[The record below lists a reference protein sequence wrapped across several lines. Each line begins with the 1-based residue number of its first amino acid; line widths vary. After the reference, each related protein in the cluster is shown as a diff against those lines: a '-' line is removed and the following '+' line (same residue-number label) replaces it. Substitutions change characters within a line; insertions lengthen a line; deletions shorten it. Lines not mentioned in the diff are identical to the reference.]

1 MSLAKG
7 LKDFLSR
14 LKHRLHLCD
23 KRSELVDKYLK
34 NLRGI
39 EIGAASYRSFG
50 LNTLNVDINDNQ
62 NTDTVYRKRQLE
74 LVGYVAKV
82 DFVAPGDDL
91 PFEDNSWDFVLT
103 SHVLEHFFDPIK
115 ALKEWRRVVKDG
127 GYICLILPDKR
138 KTFDKDR
145 ERTTL
150 NELIDRHA
158 NQDASSEIAAHY
170 NVWVMEDVLELC
182 KYLNYNVAEYREVDT
197 KVKDSFV
204 VMVKVSK

>member
-1 MSLAKG
+1 MILAKR

-14 LKHRLHLCD
+14 LKHRLHLFE

-34 NLRGI
+34 NLCGV
-39 EIGAASYRSFG
+39 EIGAASYRDFG

-62 NTDTVYRKRQLE
+62 KVDTVYRKRQLE
-74 LVGYVAKV
+74 LTGKVSKV
-82 DFVAPGDDL
+82 DFVAPGDEL
-91 PFEDNSWDFVLT
+91 PFNDSFWDFVLT

-115 ALKEWRRVVKDG
+115 ALKEWHRVVKDG

-138 KTFDKDR
+138 KTFDKKR
-145 ERTTL
+145 ERTAL

-158 NQDASSEIAAHY
+158 NQVSNSEIAAHH

-182 KYLNYNVAEYREVDT
+182 KYLNYDVVEYRETDT
-197 KVKDSFV
+197 KVKDSFII
-204 VMVKVSK
+204 MVKVSK